1 MKANI
6 PGTINRKHVVGLI
19 VLFSLLIVSGGYF
32 YYKYKTEEIRQEKH
46 QDLAAIAKMKADQ
59 ISQWRKER
67 MSEVEFFSTDPFFIE
82 HSQELLQGNIKETS
96 KSRMVE
102 RLAHI
107 KSRHEYRNI
116 FIVTKQYERI
126 FSLLSASISQTGS
139 LTKHYVD
146 SVFAEKKVH
155 TTGLYKNP
163 SDDNIYMD
171 YIAPLENSDGRA
183 VAAMIFRTDPHSY
196 LYPLVQSW
204 PGDSKTSETVLVRR
218 NGDSVLF
225 LNELKHKKHT
235 ALNYQISLQKKKI
248 PAVQAV
254 KGYRGIWEGPDY
266 RGEKVLAH
274 AQPVAGTPWF
284 MIAKVDKDE
293 IYTTLTNEIIYI
305 ILFVGLGIL
314 FVTAAFSFLYN
325 YRQKNVFRQLLYS
338 QEEYHTTLQ
347 SIGDAVIATDNDGK
361 VQCLNPVAEKL
372 TGWKENQARDKN
384 LEEVFKII
392 NENSR
397 EEVLSPVKKVLDKGI
412 VVGLANHTLL
422 ISKDGKEIP
431 ITDSGAP
438 IRDEQN
444 IIKGV
449 VLVFRDQT
457 QERKRKKL
465 LENSEK
471 RYKYLFENN
480 PVPMWIYD
488 PESLKFLMVNDAA
501 VHSYGYSKDEFL
513 NMTIKDIRPAEDI
526 DALEGDE
533 KNTTATY
540 NKAGIWR
547 HIIKSGEIIYV
558 EINSH
563 LVDFENKKA
572 RLVLV
577 ANVSERVQAEKV
589 QQVYYNIAHAVV
601 TSESLDTL
609 YHIIE
614 RELSA
619 LINTKNFI
627 IALYDENTNM
637 LFSPYHKDEMDKL
650 PHRWEAGNSL
660 TGYCVRQKKPVFVGP
675 EEITRLA
682 ETGEIEIIGTIPE
695 VWLGVPLKT
704 GERVIGVMIFQ
715 NYDDPHAYD
724 HNSLKVI
731 ESIANQLSVYIQN
744 KRKEYAILES
754 EKKYRTI
761 FNESPVGIF
770 YFDNQGIIRECN
782 GKFEDIIG
790 SSRNM
795 LINLNM
801 LTQLKDEKLVNAI
814 YQTLTEGSSYYED
827 WYQSITAD
835 KVTYLKI
842 LFKGILNENDE
853 ITMGVGLVEDITER
867 KKAEEDLIHAKEEAE
882 ESDRLK
888 TAFLANMNHE
898 IRTPMNGILG
908 FTELLKDSELTIN
921 EQQHHIQ
928 MIEKSGNRMLN
939 TVNDLIDI
947 SKIEAG
953 QVQVTRVSTNV
964 NQQLD
969 DLFRFFEPEAEAK
982 GLAYTLHKGL
992 PDREALILTD
1002 SHKLDSILT
1011 NLIKNAIKFT
1021 TSGRIDIGYEK
1032 NNNMLAFYV
1041 EDTGIG
1047 IPEDRQ
1053 QAVFN
1058 RFVQADISD
1067 KKAFQGSGLGLS
1079 ITKVYVELLG
1089 GEMSIESQE
1098 NQGSR
1103 FSFTLPY
1110 QVPQE
1115 SDHESPQEGITLN
1128 TQKENNQKLKI
1139 LIVEDDEAGALYLS
1153 ELFKNNN
1160 RKFFY
1165 AVTGSEAL
1173 ETARNH
1179 PDLDLILMDI
1189 KIPEMDGYEVT
1200 RKIREFNE
1208 EVVIIAQTAYAMKGD
1223 REKSLKAGCDDYL
1236 PKPIKKEEVQ
1246 QVIRK
1251 HLSNS

>member
-1 MKANI
+1 
-6 PGTINRKHVVGLI
+6 
-19 VLFSLLIVSGGYF
+19 
-32 YYKYKTEEIRQEKH
+32 
-46 QDLAAIAKMKADQ
+46 
-59 ISQWRKER
+59 
-67 MSEVEFFSTDPFFIE
+67 
-82 HSQELLQGNIKETS
+82 
-96 KSRMVE
+96 
-102 RLAHI
+102 
-107 KSRHEYRNI
+107 
-116 FIVTKQYERI
+116 
-126 FSLLSASISQTGS
+126 
-139 LTKHYVD
+139 
-146 SVFAEKKVH
+146 
-155 TTGLYKNP
+155 
-163 SDDNIYMD
+163 
-171 YIAPLENSDGRA
+171 
-183 VAAMIFRTDPHSY
+183 
-196 LYPLVQSW
+196 
-204 PGDSKTSETVLVRR
+204 
-218 NGDSVLF
+218 
-225 LNELKHKKHT
+225 
-235 ALNYQISLQKKKI
+235 
-248 PAVQAV
+248 
-254 KGYRGIWEGPDY
+254 
-266 RGEKVLAH
+266 
-274 AQPVAGTPWF
+274 
-284 MIAKVDKDE
+284 
-293 IYTTLTNEIIYI
+293 
-305 ILFVGLGIL
+305 
-314 FVTAAFSFLYN
+314 
-325 YRQKNVFRQLLYS
+325 
-338 QEEYHTTLQ
+338 
-347 SIGDAVIATDNDGK
+347 
-361 VQCLNPVAEKL
+361 
-372 TGWKENQARDKN
+372 
-384 LEEVFKII
+384 
-392 NENSR
+392 
-397 EEVLSPVKKVLDKGI
+397 
-412 VVGLANHTLL
+412 
-422 ISKDGKEIP
+422 
-431 ITDSGAP
+431 
-438 IRDEQN
+438 
-444 IIKGV
+444 
-449 VLVFRDQT
+449 
-457 QERKRKKL
+457 
-465 LENSEK
+465 
-471 RYKYLFENN
+471 
-480 PVPMWIYD
+480 
-488 PESLKFLMVNDAA
+488 
-501 VHSYGYSKDEFL
+501 
-513 NMTIKDIRPAEDI
+513 
-526 DALEGDE
+526 
-533 KNTTATY
+533 
-540 NKAGIWR
+540 
-547 HIIKSGEIIYV
+547 
-558 EINSH
+558 
-563 LVDFENKKA
+563 
-572 RLVLV
+572 
-577 ANVSERVQAEKV
+577 
-589 QQVYYNIAHAVV
+589 
-601 TSESLDTL
+601 
-609 YHIIE
+609 
-614 RELSA
+614 
-619 LINTKNFI
+619 
-627 IALYDENTNM
+627 
-637 LFSPYHKDEMDKL
+637 
-650 PHRWEAGNSL
+650 
-660 TGYCVRQKKPVFVGP
+660 
-675 EEITRLA
+675 
-682 ETGEIEIIGTIPE
+682 
-695 VWLGVPLKT
+695 
-704 GERVIGVMIFQ
+704 
-715 NYDDPHAYD
+715 
-724 HNSLKVI
+724 
-731 ESIANQLSVYIQN
+731 
-744 KRKEYAILES
+744 
-754 EKKYRTI
+754 
-761 FNESPVGIF
+761 
-770 YFDNQGIIRECN
+770 
-782 GKFEDIIG
+782 
-790 SSRNM
+790 
-795 LINLNM
+795 
-801 LTQLKDEKLVNAI
+801 
-814 YQTLTEGSSYYED
+814 
-827 WYQSITAD
+827 
-835 KVTYLKI
+835 
-842 LFKGILNENDE
+842 
-853 ITMGVGLVEDITER
+853 
-867 KKAEEDLIHAKEEAE
+867 KEEAE